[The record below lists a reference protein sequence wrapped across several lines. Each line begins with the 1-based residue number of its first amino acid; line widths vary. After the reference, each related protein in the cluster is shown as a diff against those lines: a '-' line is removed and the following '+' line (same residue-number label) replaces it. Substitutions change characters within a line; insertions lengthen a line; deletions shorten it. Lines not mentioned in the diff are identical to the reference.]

1 MLLWCSEVASA
12 KKGEHIKS
20 FWFMHINGQ
29 DEIFVGIGRSGW
41 TGGELGTINK
51 KSGAFELLFAG

>member
-1 MLLWCSEVASA
+1 VASA